1 MTDLLQ
7 EITEMH
13 HEIPVHDIV
22 TTHHLFVVMTIGM
35 PIGREIQSPCTEMNT
50 IEEVLHH
57 LERNMILSLLQE
69 MLILA
74 EMQDSEMTDIDQDLQ

>member
-7 EITEMH
+7 EITETH
-13 HEIPVHDIV
+13 HEIPVQDIG
-22 TTHHLFVVMTIGM
+22 TTHHLCEVMTIEM

-57 LERNMILSLLQE
+57 LERDMILSLLQE
-69 MLILA
+69 M
-74 EMQDSEMTDIDQDLQ
+74 QDSEMMLVIDIDQDLL

>member
-22 TTHHLFVVMTIGM
+22 TTHHLFVVMTIEM
-35 PIGREIQSPCTEMNT
+35 PIGREIQSPCTEMSM

-57 LERNMILSLLQE
+57 HEKDMILSLLR
-69 MLILA
+69 
-74 EMQDSEMTDIDQDLQ
+74 EMQDSEMMLVIDIDQDLL